1 MVVAFI
7 THRVV
12 MSFPVVIIRLTVLE
26 NKSVYTKMHLN
37 GWIF

>member
-12 MSFPVVIIRLTVLE
+12 TSPVVIIRLTVLE
-26 NKSVYTKMHLN
+26 NKCVYTKMHLN